1 MNIQTRKIEFIR
13 AFLQIENEAL
23 ISRLEE
29 IIRTEKDEVKPMSL
43 EEFNH
48 RIDISLLDSK
58 NDKVTES
65 SNLIREI
72 EQWN

>member
-43 EEFNH
+43 EEFNQ